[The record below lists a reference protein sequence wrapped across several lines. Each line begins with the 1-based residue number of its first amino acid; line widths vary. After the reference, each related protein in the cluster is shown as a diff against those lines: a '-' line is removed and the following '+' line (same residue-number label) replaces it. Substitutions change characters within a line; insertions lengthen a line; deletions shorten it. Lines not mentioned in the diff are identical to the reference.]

1 MFLRLVFCK
10 NDSGIKPSV
19 GSRMDIYLTCEPMI
33 KWALLKIVSLERQF
47 EKHLI
52 KSQAQDVLRTLQSH
66 PEVWSI
72 SGCVKVLLSSL

>member
-33 KWALLKIVSLERQF
+33 KWALLK
-47 EKHLI
+47 
-52 KSQAQDVLRTLQSH
+52 
-66 PEVWSI
+66 
-72 SGCVKVLLSSL
+72 